1 MRSWLRSGPWDPK
14 IKFLSLS
21 IMAGRQQAGGGT
33 TMAGKTKPHAKGS
46 PELCKALKFVAQTNL
61 DIAEDQKAAGDMKG
75 ASASIDIASEALQD
89 YGKWGCGEWKSSRM
103 HKRIAALRA
112 KKRGRSPAQSRRA
125 GIGSAVLL
133 RAST

>member
-1 MRSWLRSGPWDPK
+1 
-14 IKFLSLS
+14 
-21 IMAGRQQAGGGT
+21 
-33 TMAGKTKPHAKGS
+33 MAGKTKPHAKGS

-112 KKRGRSPAQSRRA
+112 KKGSRSERIAVARAKKRGRSPAQSRRA